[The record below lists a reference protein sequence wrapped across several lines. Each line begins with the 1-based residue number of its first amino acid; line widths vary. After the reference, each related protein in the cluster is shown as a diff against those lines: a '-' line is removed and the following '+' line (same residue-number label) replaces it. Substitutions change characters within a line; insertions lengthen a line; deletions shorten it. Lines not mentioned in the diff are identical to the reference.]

1 MEIISNVGDNN
12 NDSDFNVTDD
22 MMGKYVIKTNENKR
36 YYKEILSDTEKTEM
50 INVPKKKKQ
59 KKTVMINVPKKT
71 PKRAKKRT
79 LIETELSMDDNLQ
92 FNTTNNAPLLK
103 KRAKKRAKRT
113 QKDTKHKKKKKKTK
127 KETKKEKREKYS
139 GKHKLVLSHL
149 GGVEKVN
156 VSIYWSDSSEDA
168 TLCSQCNKHHTMEE
182 PWDPS
187 LASGHRTVE
196 KGCWYKI
203 SGNLWRAY
211 ANYDSYRQKDAQYH
225 CVGYKQ
231 SLGCK
236 LVKYGSLA
244 KHIWSDIAA
253 ERIVKTLCKYV
264 KPPNAGCICK
274 GCEKIIFNKKKMN
287 ICLEKCAK
295 GFRKLTN
302 QDKLPAFCTK

>member
-1 MEIISNVGDNN
+1 M
-12 NDSDFNVTDD
+12 
-22 MMGKYVIKTNENKR
+22 
-36 YYKEILSDTEKTEM
+36 
-50 INVPKKKKQ
+50 
-59 KKTVMINVPKKT
+59 
-71 PKRAKKRT
+71 
-79 LIETELSMDDNLQ
+79 
-92 FNTTNNAPLLK
+92 
-103 KRAKKRAKRT
+103 
-113 QKDTKHKKKKKKTK
+113 
-127 KETKKEKREKYS
+127 
-139 GKHKLVLSHL
+139 